1 MSNIVD
7 RFFSKPKSK
16 TEEWYRERVAEMMPT
31 IHFTI
36 DNYDKMKMA
45 YDIYNDDLSAIEKT
59 FKEWCD
65 PLGATLKEYKPV
77 AYPVIHNKVNILK
90 GELLKRPN
98 DYSIAALSEKALIEK
113 NDEIKKSISAKVE
126 QSVNKLIEVLKED
139 TSPEE
144 LQEIIRQETQ
154 RIQPEDIDIKHFQT
168 EWEIFFDFAIKHCI
182 QTQNVKYR
190 KLETLEDTMN
200 ANSLFVF
207 SGWKNG
213 KPYLEVRNPLFLGF
227 HKSGNV
233 KYVNKGEYVYYR
245 KVRTFSDIYQDY
257 KHDLT
262 KEELESLKNRYPTA
276 LNKYHDVLGGKK
288 NVKYQF
294 DTLDAEYYLSNYGD
308 PDKNVAEFSNFFY
321 CL

>member
-113 NDEIKKSISAKVE
+113 NDEIK
-126 QSVNKLIEVLKED
+126 
-139 TSPEE
+139 
-144 LQEIIRQETQ
+144 
-154 RIQPEDIDIKHFQT
+154 
-168 EWEIFFDFAIKHCI
+168 
-182 QTQNVKYR
+182 
-190 KLETLEDTMN
+190 
-200 ANSLFVF
+200 SLFLQRLSRVLINLLKF
-207 SGWKNG
+207 LKRILLQKNY
-213 KPYLEVRNPLFLGF
+213 KRLLDKK
-227 HKSGNV
+227 HKEFNQ
-233 KYVNKGEYVYYR
+233 K
-245 KVRTFSDIYQDY
+245 I
-257 KHDLT
+257 LT
-262 KEELESLKNRYPTA
+262 
-276 LNKYHDVLGGKK
+276 
-288 NVKYQF
+288 
-294 DTLDAEYYLSNYGD
+294 
-308 PDKNVAEFSNFFY
+308 
-321 CL
+321 